1 MEIMIA
7 RYVDPHIIYKAAKA
21 ASTNNFEG
29 GLLMVVFSILLGNQC
44 SMLKGALKF
53 HANFRYIFQ
62 INPGAMTGCCTIV
75 SEAAGMTAF

>member
-1 MEIMIA
+1 
-7 RYVDPHIIYKAAKA
+7 
-21 ASTNNFEG
+21 
-29 GLLMVVFSILLGNQC
+29 
-44 SMLKGALKF
+44 MLKGALKF